1 MNLSTVT
8 ALSASETART
18 DSTSSSTNKDSNASQ
33 PNSFTALFS
42 SHLNEE
48 QNRTQQNTSNTA
60 SQNVQNKESQ
70 PQPVKQTTA
79 QSTSNTTPKTENTS
93 AKQADDNEDVDAQT
107 AEANAGEDTS
117 VSAESPVQSSLSAL
131 LKQSHATHGKSTA
144 AQTAS
149 TATKTDAAAERDDA
163 ALTLGDQVATDTGI
177 SVTTADQDASST
189 IMAMLGAGLAPQLQ
203 KVTPQPITP
212 QSEGVAALTV
222 DGQNALQTLTD
233 GQQSTSLTSMLNAVA
248 DDTTTGQDDDDAL
261 TDILGRVS
269 GKSVSKGTAKD
280 DDSTDLKSIVVD
292 TTATSNKV
300 QSADISAAVSNAFK
314 VTQEPSSTNS
324 NSSAA
329 TVNSALGALNS
340 TQANTSAAA
349 TPQTAVLTSRLG
361 SDEWQQ
367 ALSQQVVMFTRNNQ
381 QNVELRLHPQ
391 ELGAIQVSM
400 KMDDNQA
407 QIHLAS
413 AHGQVRAAL
422 EAAMP
427 QLRTALSESGIT
439 LNQSSV
445 GSETFAGSE
454 WQQGQQQSAGGG
466 SSSSQYSSS
475 LDTHMEIVDVPV
487 SLQRIASSSSGVDTF
502 A

>member
-1 MNLSTVT
+1 MNLTTVT

-18 DSTSSSTNKDSNASQ
+18 DSSSSSSSQDSNASQ

-48 QNRTQQNTSNTA
+48 QNRIQQNASNAA
-60 SQNVQNKESQ
+60 SQHTQNKQIE
-70 PQPVKQTTA
+70 PQPVKHPTT
-79 QSTSNTTPKTENTS
+79 QSSSNTTTKTENTS
-93 AKQADDNEDVDAQT
+93 AKQADGSEDAPSADANVGEESTTT
-107 AEANAGEDTS
+107 ASSG
-117 VSAESPVQSSLSAL
+117 QSSLSAL
-131 LKQSHATHGKSTA
+131 LKQSHTTHGKSTA
-144 AQTAS
+144 AKAE
-149 TATKTDAAAERDDA
+149 TATTDAADSRDDA
-163 ALTLGDQVATDTGI
+163 ALTLGEQAIADTDS
-177 SVTTADQDASST
+177 SVVTSDQDASST

-203 KVTPQPITP
+203 KVTAQPITS
-212 QSEGVAALTV
+212 QSEGVAALSV

-248 DDTTTGQDDDDAL
+248 DDATTGQDDEAAL
-261 TDILGRVS
+261 SDILGRAS
-269 GKSVSKGTAKD
+269 GKTASKGNGKD
-280 DDSTDLKSIVVD
+280 DTTDLKNTVVD
-292 TTATSNKV
+292 TSATSNKV
-300 QSADISAAVSNAFK
+300 QSSDITAAVSNAFK
-314 VTQEPSSTNS
+314 VSQEPSSANNS
-324 NSSAA
+324 SSSAA

-400 KMDDNQA
+400 TMDDNQA

-475 LDTHMEIVDVPV
+475 LDSHMDIVDVPA
-487 SLQRIASSSSGVDTF
+487 SLQRLASSSSGVDTF

>member
-18 DSTSSSTNKDSNASQ
+18 DSTSSSSNKDSNASQ

-48 QNRTQQNTSNTA
+48 QNRTQQNTLNTA
-60 SQNVQNKESQ
+60 SQNAQNKESQ

-79 QSTSNTTPKTENTS
+79 QSTSSTTPKTENTS
-93 AKQADDNEDVDAQT
+93 AKQADNSEEVDAQA
-107 AEANAGEDTS
+107 AEANAGEDA
-117 VSAESPVQSSLSAL
+117 SAESSVQSSLSAL

-144 AQTAS
+144 AQAAS
-149 TATKTDAAAERDDA
+149 TTSTKTDAADDSADA
-163 ALTLGDQVATDTGI
+163 ALTLGDQVTADTGI
-177 SVTTADQDASST
+177 SVATADQDASST

-203 KVTPQPITP
+203 KVTPQPITS
-212 QSEGVAALTV
+212 QSEGVAALSV
-222 DGQNALQTLTD
+222 DGKNALQTLTD

-248 DDTTTGQDDDDAL
+248 DDTTTGQDDDEAL

-292 TTATSNKV
+292 TTATSSKV

>member
-1 MNLSTVT
+1 MNLTTVT

-18 DSTSSSTNKDSNASQ
+18 DSNSSSSSQDSNASQ

-48 QNRTQQNTSNTA
+48 QNRTQQNASNAA
-60 SQNVQNKESQ
+60 SQNTQNNETQ
-70 PQPVKQTTA
+70 PQPMKHPTT
-79 QSTSNTTPKTENTS
+79 QSSPNTTTKTENTS
-93 AKQADDNEDVDAQT
+93 AKQADGSEDAQS
-107 AEANAGEDTS
+107 AEAEVGDELATT
-117 VSAESPVQSSLSAL
+117 ESTVQSSLSAL
-131 LKQSHATHGKSTA
+131 LKQSHATHGKSTSA
-144 AQTAS
+144 NADAS
-149 TATKTDAAAERDDA
+149 TTAKTDAADKSDDA
-163 ALTLGDQVATDTGI
+163 ALTLGEQVTADTDI
-177 SVTTADQDASST
+177 SVVTTDQDASST

-203 KVTPQPITP
+203 KVTAQPITS
-212 QSEGVAALTV
+212 QSEGVAALSV

-233 GQQSTSLTSMLNAVA
+233 DQQSTSLTSMLNAVA
-248 DDTTTGQDDDDAL
+248 DDATTGQDDDAAL
-261 TDILGRVS
+261 TDILGRAS
-269 GKSVSKGTAKD
+269 GKTASKGNGK
-280 DDSTDLKSIVVD
+280 DDSTDLKNIVVD

-300 QSADISAAVSNAFK
+300 QSSDITAAVSNAFK
-314 VTQEPSSTNS
+314 VTQEPSSANNS

-340 TQANTSAAA
+340 TQANTTAAA

-445 GSETFAGSE
+445 GSETFGGSE

-475 LDTHMEIVDVPV
+475 LDNHMDIVDVPA

>member
-18 DSTSSSTNKDSNASQ
+18 DSTSSGSNKDSNASQ
-33 PNSFTALFS
+33 SNSFTALFS

-48 QNRTQQNTSNTA
+48 QNRTQQNASNTA
-60 SQNVQNKESQ
+60 SQNAQNNESQ
-70 PQPVKQTTA
+70 PQPVKPTTA
-79 QSTSNTTPKTENTS
+79 QPTSNTTPKTENTS
-93 AKQADDNEDVDAQT
+93 AKQADTSENADAQAVEENLGEESVT
-107 AEANAGEDTS
+107 AES
-117 VSAESPVQSSLSAL
+117 SVQSSLSAL
-131 LKQSHATHGKSTA
+131 LKQSHATHGKSTT

-149 TATKTDAAAERDDA
+149 TAAAKTDVAPDSDDA
-163 ALTLGDQVATDTGI
+163 ALTLGDQVTADTGI
-177 SVTTADQDASST
+177 AVVASDQDASST

-203 KVTPQPITP
+203 KVTPQPITS
-212 QSEGVAALTV
+212 QTEGVAALSV
-222 DGQNALQTLTD
+222 DGQDALQTLTD

-248 DDTTTGQDDDDAL
+248 DDSTTTQDDDEAL

-269 GKSVSKGTAKD
+269 GKSASKGNAKD
-280 DDSTDLKSIVVD
+280 DDSTDLKNIVVE
-292 TTATSNKV
+292 TTSTSSKV

-314 VTQEPSSTNS
+314 VTQEPSSSNS
-324 NSSAA
+324 HSSAA

-367 ALSQQVVMFTRNNQ
+367 ALSQQVVMFTRNQQ

-487 SLQRIASSSSGVDTF
+487 SLQRMASSSSGVDTF

>member
-1 MNLSTVT
+1 MNLTTVT

-18 DSTSSSTNKDSNASQ
+18 DANSSSSSQDSNASQ
-33 PNSFTALFS
+33 TNSFTALFS

-48 QNRTQQNTSNTA
+48 QNRTQQNASNAA
-60 SQNVQNKESQ
+60 SQNTQNNETQ
-70 PQPVKQTTA
+70 PQPVKHPTT
-79 QSTSNTTPKTENTS
+79 QSTTKTENTS
-93 AKQADDNEDVDAQT
+93 AKQADGSEDAQS
-107 AEANAGEDTS
+107 AEAEVGDELATT
-117 VSAESPVQSSLSAL
+117 ESSVQSSLSAL
-131 LKQSHATHGKSTA
+131 LKQSHATHGKSTSA
-144 AQTAS
+144 NADAS
-149 TATKTDAAAERDDA
+149 TTAKTDAADKSDDA
-163 ALTLGDQVATDTGI
+163 TLTLGEQVTADTDI
-177 SVTTADQDASST
+177 SAVTTDQDASST

-203 KVTPQPITP
+203 KVTAQPITS
-212 QSEGVAALTV
+212 QSEGVAALSV

-233 GQQSTSLTSMLNAVA
+233 DQQSTSLTSMLNAVA
-248 DDTTTGQDDDDAL
+248 DDATTGQDDDAAL
-261 TDILGRVS
+261 TDILGRAS
-269 GKSVSKGTAKD
+269 GKTASKGNGK
-280 DDSTDLKSIVVD
+280 DDSTDLKNIVVD

-300 QSADISAAVSNAFK
+300 QSSDITAAVSNAFK
-314 VTQEPSSTNS
+314 VTQEPSSANNS

-340 TQANTSAAA
+340 TQANTTAAA

-445 GSETFAGSE
+445 GSETFGGSE

-475 LDTHMEIVDVPV
+475 LDSHMDIVDVPA

>member
-8 ALSASETART
+8 ALSTSETARS
-18 DSTSSSTNKDSNASQ
+18 DSASSSSSQDSNTSQ

-48 QNRTQQNTSNTA
+48 QNRTQQNALNTT
-60 SQNVQNKESQ
+60 SQNAQNKETQ
-70 PQPVKQTTA
+70 PQPVKHTTA

-93 AKQADDNEDVDAQT
+93 AKQVDSSEDAQAAEAYVGEESAT
-107 AEANAGEDTS
+107 AES
-117 VSAESPVQSSLSAL
+117 SVQSSLSAL
-131 LKQSHATHGKSTA
+131 LKQSHATQGKSTA
-144 AQTAS
+144 VQIAA
-149 TATKTDAAAERDDA
+149 TATAKADVAAHA
-163 ALTLGDQVATDTGI
+163 AVTLGEEVTADTGI
-177 SVTTADQDASST
+177 SAVTADQDASLT
-189 IMAMLGAGLAPQLQ
+189 IMSMLSAGLAPQLQ
-203 KVTPQPITP
+203 KVTPQPMTR
-212 QSEGVAALTV
+212 QSDGAAALSV
-222 DGQNALQTLTD
+222 DGQNALQTLTE
-233 GQQSTSLTSMLNAVA
+233 GQQSSSLTSMLNAVA
-248 DDTTTGQDDDDAL
+248 NDMTAGQENDDAL
-261 TDILGRVS
+261 TDILGRAS
-269 GKSVSKGTAKD
+269 GRSMSKGNAKD
-280 DDSTDLKSIVVD
+280 DATDLKNIVVD
-292 TTATSNKV
+292 NTAASGKV
-300 QSADISAAVSNAFK
+300 QSTDMTAAVSNAFK
-314 VTQEPSSTNS
+314 VMQEPSSS
-324 NSSAA
+324 SSHSSAA

-340 TQANTSAAA
+340 TQANTSAASI
-349 TPQTAVLTSRLG
+349 PQTTVLTSRLG

-367 ALSQQVVMFTRNNQ
+367 ALSQQVVMFTRNHQ

-466 SSSSQYSSS
+466 SSSSQYSGS